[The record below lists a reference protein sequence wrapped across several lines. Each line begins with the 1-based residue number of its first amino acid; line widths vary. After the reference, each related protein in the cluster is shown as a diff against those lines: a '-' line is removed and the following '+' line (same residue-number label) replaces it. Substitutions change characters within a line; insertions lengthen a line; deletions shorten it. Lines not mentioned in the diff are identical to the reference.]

1 MNGRKDVIIGFP
13 PCAWKERKLWCE
25 EGKEEVHF
33 FPTRR
38 RTSTNAHDEDE
49 NMNNDYSLIER
60 MRVVVFA
67 RSTPGKARNTL
78 SSCEAIIVVRFGG
91 HFSLRTGA

>member
-1 MNGRKDVIIGFP
+1 VNGRKDVIIGFP

-49 NMNNDYSLIER
+49 NMNNDSLIEQ
-60 MRVVVFA
+60 MLVVVVFA
-67 RSTPGKARNTL
+67 RSTPGKALNTL
-78 SSCEAIIVVRFGG
+78 SCEAIIVVRFGG
-91 HFSLRTGA
+91 HFSPRTGT

>member
-1 MNGRKDVIIGFP
+1 MSLLVFR

-38 RTSTNAHDEDE
+38 RTSTNAHDFEDE
-49 NMNNDYSLIER
+49 NMNNDYSLIEQ

-67 RSTPGKARNTL
+67 RSAPGKALNTL
-78 SSCEAIIVVRFGG
+78 SCEAIIVVRFGG
-91 HFSLRTGA
+91 HFSLRTST